1 MNYTYSIEK
10 FHDIWQEFEP
20 LFRAHYDEML
30 ERLKSQEIEFS
41 PFNWRL
47 DEYLKASYA
56 GYFIMYVVR
65 LDNKPVGHCAVYIT
79 NDMHN
84 MDLIAQEDALYI
96 SKEHRKGIG
105 KNLVKFGLIDLRN
118 RGVKRL
124 NVSAMTDLRVSK
136 LWQRMGFKHTCAN
149 MTYTF

>member
-30 ERLKSQEIEFS
+30 ERLKSQGIEFS

-47 DEYLKASYA
+47 DEYLKASHA

-84 MDLIAQEDALYI
+84 MDLIAQEDALLFQKNI
-96 SKEHRKGIG
+96 EKE
-105 KNLVKFGLIDLRN
+105 LVKIW
-118 RGVKRL
+118 
-124 NVSAMTDLRVSK
+124 S
-136 LWQRMGFKHTCAN
+136 
-149 MTYTF
+149 